1 LVVAGFGR
9 ASAGQGGVVDLREYL
24 RVLRR
29 QWVVVL
35 VGLLVGAAVGVGLI
49 VRATPLYS
57 STARLFV
64 STPGSDSANAQMYQ
78 GGLFSQQ
85 RVTSYADLIKGSTVA
100 ERVLARV
107 GSDQAPAALVN
118 QITATADPNSVI
130 LQVSVTDPSPERA
143 QLLAQ
148 TTAEVFTDYVGELES
163 SEDPARSPIRA
174 NIVDDANLPT
184 GPVYPRPL
192 ITIGLGAIV
201 GLLVGLA
208 AAWLRETLD
217 TTLKSVEDVQR
228 ATGASTLGS
237 VFFDPTAVRK
247 PLISGLS
254 PHAPRVESFRVLRTN
269 LQFLDVDG
277 ESKTYAI
284 TSPLP
289 GDGKSTT
296 SINIAIALAQAGRRT
311 LLIEGDLRRPKFG
324 EYLDLEG
331 TVGLTTVLI
340 GQAELGDAI
349 QPWGRSGLDVI
360 LSGALPPNPAEL
372 LQSKA
377 MSAVM
382 DELRRRYD
390 VIIIDA
396 PPILPVTDAALIAA
410 QTSGAILVLRHA
422 RTTRDQ
428 ATQARHRLDAVGA
441 QVLGTVFNFVP
452 QHATSTYG
460 YGYGYGYAPTQD
472 PTPHQPAASHNP
484 PGGHPNPGADRAGE
498 AAVADLPAQPG
509 AVSDPAVGRVTTPD
523 PDRRNGDASGALHRA
538 AN

>member
-1 LVVAGFGR
+1 M
-9 ASAGQGGVVDLREYL
+9 DLRDYL

-29 QWVVVL
+29 QWVLVV
-35 VGLLVGAAVGVGLI
+35 VGLLLGTAVGVVIIL
-49 VRATPLYS
+49 RATPLYS
-57 STARLFV
+57 STVRLFV
-64 STPGSDSANAQMYQ
+64 STPGSDTANAQMYQ

-100 ERVLARV
+100 EKVLSRV
-107 GSDQAPAALVN
+107 GSDETPATLVN
-118 QITATADPNSVI
+118 QITATADPDSVI
-130 LQVSVTDPSPERA
+130 LQITVTDSSPARA

-163 SEDPARSPIRA
+163 AEDPARSPIRA
-174 NIVDDANLPT
+174 AIVDSANLPV

-192 ITIGLGAIV
+192 ITIGLGAII
-201 GLLVGLA
+201 GLLLGLA

-217 TTLKSVEDVQR
+217 TSLKTVDEVQKI
-228 ATGASTLGS
+228 TGASMLGS
-237 VFFDPTAVRK
+237 VFFDPGATKK

-277 ESKTYAI
+277 ESKSYAI

-296 SINIAIALAQAGRRT
+296 SINIAIASAEAGRRT
-311 LLIEGDLRRPKFG
+311 LLLEGDLRRPKFG

-331 TVGLTTVLI
+331 EVGLTTVLI
-340 GQAELGDAI
+340 GEAELADAI

-360 LSGALPPNPAEL
+360 TSGSLPPNPAEL

-377 MSAVM
+377 MAAVM
-382 DELRRRYD
+382 AELRRRYD
-390 VIIIDA
+390 VIIVDA

-410 QTSGAILVLRHA
+410 QTSGAILVLRHG

-428 ATQARHRLDAVGA
+428 AAGARQRLDSVGA

-452 QHATSTYG
+452 QRAISSYG
-460 YGYGYGYAPTQD
+460 YGYGYGYAPAGPVDTGTGHGD
-472 PTPHQPAASHNP
+472 PDAEADRTARETISPAGDPGPAAEPVREH
-484 PGGHPNPGADRAGE
+484 
-498 AAVADLPAQPG
+498 
-509 AVSDPAVGRVTTPD
+509 
-523 PDRRNGDASGALHRA
+523 RNGDASGALHRA
-538 AN
+538 TS

>member
-1 LVVAGFGR
+1 M
-9 ASAGQGGVVDLREYL
+9 DLRDYL

-29 QWVVVL
+29 QWVLVV
-35 VGLLVGAAVGVGLI
+35 VGLLLGTAVGVVIIL
-49 VRATPLYS
+49 RATPLYS
-57 STARLFV
+57 STVRLFV
-64 STPGSDSANAQMYQ
+64 STPGSDTANAQMYQ

-100 ERVLARV
+100 EKVLSRV
-107 GSDQAPAALVN
+107 GSDETPAALVN
-118 QITATADPNSVI
+118 QITATADPDSVI
-130 LQVSVTDPSPERA
+130 LQITVTDPSPARA

-163 SEDPARSPIRA
+163 AEDPARSPIRA
-174 NIVDDANLPT
+174 AIVDSANLPV

-192 ITIGLGAIV
+192 ITIGLGAII
-201 GLLVGLA
+201 GLLLGLA

-217 TTLKSVEDVQR
+217 TSLKTVDEVQKI
-228 ATGASTLGS
+228 TGASMLGS
-237 VFFDPTAVRK
+237 VFFDPGATKK

-277 ESKTYAI
+277 ESKSYAI

-296 SINIAIALAQAGRRT
+296 SINIAIASAEAGRRT
-311 LLIEGDLRRPKFG
+311 LLLEGDLRRPKFAD
-324 EYLDLEG
+324 YLDLEG
-331 TVGLTTVLI
+331 EVGLTTVLI
-340 GQAELGDAI
+340 GEAELADAI

-360 LSGALPPNPAEL
+360 TSGSLPPNPAEL

-377 MSAVM
+377 MAAVM
-382 DELRRRYD
+382 AELRRRYD
-390 VIIIDA
+390 VIIVDA

-410 QTSGAILVLRHA
+410 QTSGAILVLRHG

-428 ATQARHRLDAVGA
+428 AAGARQRLDSVGA

-452 QHATSTYG
+452 QRAISSYG
-460 YGYGYGYAPTQD
+460 YGYGYGYAPAGPVDTGTGHGD
-472 PTPHQPAASHNP
+472 PDAEADRTARETISPAGDPGPAAEPVREH
-484 PGGHPNPGADRAGE
+484 
-498 AAVADLPAQPG
+498 
-509 AVSDPAVGRVTTPD
+509 
-523 PDRRNGDASGALHRA
+523 RNGDASGALHRA
-538 AN
+538 TS

>member
-1 LVVAGFGR
+1 M
-9 ASAGQGGVVDLREYL
+9 DLRDYL

-29 QWVVVL
+29 QWVLVL
-35 VGLLVGAAVGVGLI
+35 VGLILGTCVGLFL
-49 VRATPLYS
+49 VLRATPLYS
-57 STARLFV
+57 STVRLFV
-64 STPGSDSANAQMYQ
+64 STPGSDTANAQMYQ

-85 RVTSYADLIKGSTVA
+85 RVASYADLIKGSTVA
-100 ERVLARV
+100 EKVLVRL
-107 GSDQAPAALVN
+107 GSDDAPAALVN

-130 LQVSVTDPSPERA
+130 LQVSVTDPSPARA

-174 NIVDDANLPT
+174 AIVDDASQPIN
-184 GPVYPRPL
+184 PVYPRPL
-192 ITIGLGAIV
+192 ITVGLGAII

-217 TTLKSVEDVQR
+217 TTLKSVDDVQKV
-228 ATGASTLGS
+228 TGASMLGS

-247 PLISGLS
+247 PLISGMS

-296 SINIAIALAQAGRRT
+296 SINIAITLAETGRRT
-311 LLIEGDLRRPKFG
+311 LLIEADLRRPKFG
-324 EYLDLEG
+324 EYLNLEG

-340 GQAELGDAI
+340 GQAELDEAI

-372 LQSKA
+372 LQSRA
-377 MSAVM
+377 MATVM

-410 QTSGAILVLRHA
+410 QTSGAVLVLRHG

-428 ATQARHRLDAVGA
+428 AAQARQRLDAVGA
-441 QVLGTVFNFVP
+441 QILGTVFNFVP
-452 QHATSTYG
+452 HRATSA
-460 YGYGYGYAPTQD
+460 YGYGYGYAPTTPVPVPADQIAHSLLDAVDGPND
-472 PTPHQPAASHNP
+472 PSPASG
-484 PGGHPNPGADRAGE
+484 PG
-498 AAVADLPAQPG
+498 DLPSPEPLG
-509 AVSDPAVGRVTTPD
+509 N
-523 PDRRNGDASGALHRA
+523 RRNGDASEALHRA